1 MIVGRAV
8 SIAPCGL
15 TLAVEPAVML
25 VAVSAWGVELGNLGR
40 EAQFLE
46 VAAASRP
53 PLRATL

>member
-1 MIVGRAV
+1 VGRAV

-25 VAVSAWGVELGNLGR
+25 VAVSAWGVELGNLGP

-46 VAAASRP
+46 VAAASRL